1 MLVKSNI
8 DKIYRLKSKLHNIL
22 IKHIYKYLTKV
33 FEKEKDLHDTKRTR
47 ASLYPD
53 FQRTLLKIPKWSD
66 KKMNK
71 EYCKFL
77 KWLSKKE
84 DVTEEDLQVILINII
99 KLSTEILINKSDVYV
114 DTLLQNHTF
123 PTVEKYYLKCLRH
136 ISRIVYENPKS
147 LYQFKTNFLTQELDN
162 VLNLFLPSDKIK
174 TVLEFI
180 NQNNTETNIQ
190 IEYDFDS
197 KSESDSIS
205 IRPNSDQL
213 LIIDKEQS
221 EKSDHSLHYVSS
233 DDLHNNYEKSED
245 NVSKNVSKNFKN
257 TCNQDDDDSVKHI
270 KIPKMKKTQ
279 YYYNKPKIDE
289 LEEYFFNE

>member
-1 MLVKSNI
+1 MLIKNNI
-8 DKIYRLKSKLHNIL
+8 DKIYRLKSKLNNIL
-22 IKHIYKYLTKV
+22 IKYIYKYLTKV
-33 FEKEKDLHDTKRTR
+33 FEKEKESHITKHTR
-47 ASLYPD
+47 PRLYPD
-53 FQRTLLKIPKWSD
+53 FQRTLLKIPKWSEKTID
-66 KKMNK
+66 K
-71 EYCKFL
+71 EYYKFL

-99 KLSTEILINKSDVYV
+99 KLSTEILINKSDIYV

-123 PTVEKYYLKCLRH
+123 PTIKKYYLKCLRH

-147 LYQFKTNFLTQELDN
+147 LYELKTNFLIGELEN

-180 NQNNTETNIQ
+180 NEDIDESNIK

-197 KSESDSIS
+197 KSDSIS

-213 LIIDKEQS
+213 LIIDKEES
-221 EKSDHSLHYVSS
+221 EPSLHYVSS
-233 DDLHNNYEKSED
+233 DDLHKNYEKSED
-245 NVSKNVSKNFKN
+245 ILSKHLKNIG
-257 TCNQDDDDSVKHI
+257 QEDHDDSIKHI
-270 KIPKMKKTQ
+270 RIPKMKKSQ
-279 YYYNKPKIDE
+279 YYYNKPKINE

>member
-22 IKHIYKYLTKV
+22 IKHIYKYLTRV
-33 FEKEKDLHDTKRTR
+33 FEKEEELHITKRTR

-53 FQRTLLKIPKWSD
+53 FQRILLKIPKWSE

-71 EYCKFL
+71 EYSKFL

-99 KLSTEILINKSDVYV
+99 KLSTEILINKPDIYV
-114 DTLLQNHTF
+114 DSLLQNHTF
-123 PTVEKYYLKCLRH
+123 PTIEKYYLKCLRH

-147 LYQFKTNFLTQELDN
+147 LYQLKTNFLTQELEN

-180 NQNNTETNIQ
+180 NEDIDETNIQ

-197 KSESDSIS
+197 KSSKSDSIS

-213 LIIDKEQS
+213 LIVDKEQS
-221 EKSDHSLHYVSS
+221 ERSLHYVSS
-233 DDLHNNYEKSED
+233 DNLHKNYEKSED
-245 NVSKNVSKNFKN
+245 NLSKSISKNLKI
-257 TCNQDDDDSVKHI
+257 TGNQDDDSVRHI
-270 KIPKMKKTQ
+270 KIPKMKKSQ

>member
-22 IKHIYKYLTKV
+22 IKYIYKYLTRV
-33 FEKEKDLHDTKRTR
+33 FEKEKELHITKRTR

-53 FQRTLLKIPKWSD
+53 FQRILLKIPKWSE

-71 EYCKFL
+71 EYSKFL

-99 KLSTEILINKSDVYV
+99 KLSTEILINKPDIYV
-114 DTLLQNHTF
+114 DSLLQNHTF
-123 PTVEKYYLKCLRH
+123 PTIEKYYLKCLRH

-147 LYQFKTNFLTQELDN
+147 LYQLKTNFLTQELEN

-180 NQNNTETNIQ
+180 NEDIDETNIQ

-197 KSESDSIS
+197 KSSKSDSIS

-213 LIIDKEQS
+213 LIVDKEQS
-221 EKSDHSLHYVSS
+221 ERSLHYVSS
-233 DDLHNNYEKSED
+233 DNLHKNYEKSED
-245 NVSKNVSKNFKN
+245 NLSKSISKNLKITGNH
-257 TCNQDDDDSVKHI
+257 DDDSVRHI
-270 KIPKMKKTQ
+270 KIPKMKKSQ

>member
-22 IKHIYKYLTKV
+22 IKYIYKYLTRV
-33 FEKEKDLHDTKRTR
+33 FEKEKELHITKRTR

-53 FQRTLLKIPKWSD
+53 FQRILLKIPKWSE

-71 EYCKFL
+71 EYSKFL

-99 KLSTEILINKSDVYV
+99 KLSTEILINKPDIYV
-114 DTLLQNHTF
+114 DSLLQNHTF
-123 PTVEKYYLKCLRH
+123 PTIEKYYLKCLRH

-147 LYQFKTNFLTQELDN
+147 LYQLKTNFLTQELEN

-180 NQNNTETNIQ
+180 NEDIDETNIQ

-197 KSESDSIS
+197 KSSKSDSIS

-213 LIIDKEQS
+213 LIVDKEQS
-221 EKSDHSLHYVSS
+221 ERSLHYVSS
-233 DDLHNNYEKSED
+233 DNLHKNYEKSED
-245 NVSKNVSKNFKN
+245 NLSKSISKNLKI
-257 TCNQDDDDSVKHI
+257 TGNQDDDSVRHI
-270 KIPKMKKTQ
+270 KIPKMKKSQ

>member
-8 DKIYRLKSKLHNIL
+8 DKIYRLKSKIHNIL
-22 IKHIYKYLTKV
+22 IKYIYKYLTRV
-33 FEKEKDLHDTKRTR
+33 FEKEKDLHITKHTR

-53 FQRTLLKIPKWSD
+53 FQRTLLKIPKWSE

-71 EYCKFL
+71 EYSKFL

-84 DVTEEDLQVILINII
+84 DVTEEDLQVVLINII
-99 KLSTEILINKSDVYV
+99 KLSTEILINKPDIYV

-123 PTVEKYYLKCLRH
+123 PTIEKYYLKCLRH

-147 LYQFKTNFLTQELDN
+147 LYQLKTNFLTQELDN

-180 NQNNTETNIQ
+180 NQDNTETNIQ

-213 LIIDKEQS
+213 LIIDKEHSDQS
-221 EKSDHSLHYVSS
+221 EHSLHYVSS

-245 NVSKNVSKNFKN
+245 DLSKKLKI
-257 TCNQDDDDSVKHI
+257 TCNQDDDSVKHI
-270 KIPKMKKTQ
+270 KIPKMKTSQ

-289 LEEYFFNE
+289 LDESFFNE